1 MPQPAIPARMYTQCP
16 DCLTVFSLDAEAL
29 APAGGH
35 VRCGHCER
43 VFDALDC
50 LASQLPPEPFKRL
63 TAAVSPG
70 PAPRLELAVY
80 RPRPEPA
87 VAAAVAGESNNAGA
101 DDLGQLVFTP
111 RFARGRRKARR
122 HERTDRA
129 RDSERHWPWVLVCLA
144 LTVLL
149 AAQVA
154 WAQRN
159 LLLTDPVSGRW
170 LRQACAT
177 LGCRLP
183 LVPSVGQLHL
193 IARDVEAHPTVHGAL
208 MISATLRN
216 DAPFAQPYPVVSLV
230 LADARGHR
238 VAMRR
243 LRPSEYLDDNESL
256 RNGMAPGAITALV
269 LEVEDPGNKAV
280 AFEFGFE

>member
-1 MPQPAIPARMYTQCP
+1 MYTQCP
-16 DCLTVFSLDAEAL
+16 DCLTVFSLDADAL

-35 VRCGHCER
+35 VQCSHCDA
-43 VFDALDC
+43 VFDALGC

-63 TAAVSPG
+63 AAPVVPG

-80 RPRPEPA
+80 RPRPEPIT
-87 VAAAVAGESNNAGA
+87 AAVVGGDASNDATGA
-101 DDLGQLVFTP
+101 DFGRLEFTP
-111 RFARGRRKARR
+111 RFARGQRKARR
-122 HERTDRA
+122 RERASRMRSA
-129 RDSERHWPWVLVCLA
+129 ERRWPWVLVCLA

-149 AAQVA
+149 GAQVA

-159 LLLTDPVSGRW
+159 PLLADPVTGRW
-170 LRQACAT
+170 LREACAT

-193 IARDVEAHPTVHGAL
+193 IARDVEAHPSVRGAL

-230 LADARGHR
+230 LADAQGHR

-256 RNGMAPGAITALV
+256 HAGMAPGAVTALV
-269 LEVEDPGNKAV
+269 LEVEDPGRKAV

>member
-1 MPQPAIPARMYTQCP
+1 MYTQCP
-16 DCLTVFSLDAEAL
+16 DCLTVFSLDADAL

-35 VRCGHCER
+35 VQCGHCEQ
-43 VFDALDC
+43 VFDALVC

-63 TAAVSPG
+63 AAPAVPG

-87 VAAAVAGESNNAGA
+87 PAAAVAGESSNRAGA
-101 DDLGQLVFTP
+101 DDFGQLVFTP
-111 RFARGRRKARR
+111 RFARGQRRANRR
-122 HERTDRA
+122 ERAVHMR
-129 RDSERHWPWVLVCLA
+129 SGERRWPWVLVCLA

-149 AAQVA
+149 GAQVA
-154 WAQRN
+154 WAQRDP
-159 LLLTDPVSGRW
+159 LLVDPVTGRW
-170 LRQACAT
+170 LREACAT

-193 IARDVEAHPTVHGAL
+193 IARDVEAHPTVPGAL

-243 LRPSEYLDDNESL
+243 LRPSEYLDDNRSL

>member
-1 MPQPAIPARMYTQCP
+1 MYTQCP
-16 DCLTVFSLDAEAL
+16 DCLTVFSLDAYAL
-29 APAGGH
+29 ATASGL
-35 VRCGHCER
+35 VQCGHCDQA
-43 VFDALDC
+43 FDALAC
-50 LASQLPPEPFKRL
+50 LASQLPPEPFTRL
-63 TAAVSPG
+63 AAAIAPG

-80 RPRPEPA
+80 RPRPQPPA
-87 VAAAVAGESNNAGA
+87 VAVLGGESPDEHPA
-101 DDLGQLVFTP
+101 DFSRLVFTP
-111 RFARGRRKARR
+111 GFARGQRKARR
-122 HERTDRA
+122 RERAA
-129 RDSERHWPWVLVCLA
+129 RERSGERRWPWVLVCLV

-149 AAQVA
+149 GAQVA

-159 LLLTDPVSGRW
+159 PLLADPVTGRW
-170 LRQACAT
+170 LREACAT

-193 IARDVEAHPTVHGAL
+193 IARDVEAHPSVPGAL

-230 LADARGHR
+230 LADAKGHR

-256 RNGMAPGAITALV
+256 RAGMAPGAITALV

>member
-1 MPQPAIPARMYTQCP
+1 MYTQCP
-16 DCLTVFSLDAEAL
+16 DCLTVFSIDADAL
-29 APAGGH
+29 ATASGL
-35 VRCGHCER
+35 VQCGHCDQS
-43 VFDALDC
+43 FDALAC
-50 LASQLPPEPFKRL
+50 LASQLPPEPFVRL
-63 TAAVSPG
+63 AAAVAPG

-87 VAAAVAGESNNAGA
+87 TVAVLGTDPADAPSA
-101 DDLGQLVFTP
+101 DDFSRLVFTP
-111 RFARGRRKARR
+111 RFARGQRKARR
-122 HERTDRA
+122 RERASRPATG
-129 RDSERHWPWVLVCLA
+129 ERRWPWVMVCMLLTA
-144 LTVLL
+144 LLG
-149 AAQVA
+149 AQVA
-154 WAQRN
+154 WAQRDP
-159 LLLTDPVSGRW
+159 LLADPVTGHW
-170 LRQACAT
+170 LREACAT

-193 IARDVEAHPTVHGAL
+193 IARDVEAHPNVRGAL

-243 LRPSEYLDDNESL
+243 LRPSEYLDDSESL
-256 RNGMAPGAITALV
+256 RAGMAPGAVTALV